1 MLNSLEKRYGF
12 WTAVA
17 MVVGIVI
24 GSGVFFKA
32 EKVIQITDGNIYIG
46 IFSWIASGSIMVI
59 CAYAFS
65 ILAGRYSKVNGIV
78 DYSEASFGKTYGYI
92 VGWFMSVVYFP
103 SLTAILCWISARY
116 TLTLFGINIGANS
129 TEVYVIGIIYLV
141 LICALNIFAPMLAG
155 KIQVSTTFIKLIPLV
170 LMGVIGI
177 IKGISNG
184 QIVQNFVSVST
195 DIVTSNSIFGAIVAT
210 AFAYEGWIVATTIN
224 SELKNSRK
232 DLPKALIVGSIFIV
246 VVYTLYFIGISGPL
260 SVNDFIQGGEDSIK
274 HAFFNILGNFGGS
287 TLFIFV
293 IISCLGTLN
302 GMMLAT
308 IRGLYSLSIRGMGP
322 CPKFFSKVS
331 EKTNLPVNSGLFGV
345 IIVFIWILLWYLS
358 NKGFF
363 GLFLDFSELPV
374 ISMYAL
380 YIPIFLCM
388 SRKLEGLNIFNKYII
403 PYAAIVC
410 SLFMIYATILSHG
423 IVAVSLYFV
432 LFVFV
437 IVVGLIF
444 KNGSKKE
451 SL

>member
-1 MLNSLEKRYGF
+1 MSNNLEKRYGF

-32 EKVIQITDGNIYIG
+32 EKVIQITGGNMYIG
-46 IFSWIASGSIMVI
+46 VFSWIASGSIIVI

-78 DYSEASFGKTYGYI
+78 DYSEASLGKTYGYI
-92 VGWFMSVVYFP
+92 VGWFMSVVYYP

-116 TLTLFGINIGANS
+116 TLTLFGINVGANS
-129 TEVYVIGIIYLV
+129 IEVYVIGIIYLV
-141 LICALNIFAPMLAG
+141 LIYALNIFAPMLAG
-155 KIQVSTTFIKLIPLV
+155 KIQVSTTCIKLIPLV
-170 LMGVIGI
+170 LMGVVGI

-195 DIVTSNSIFGAIVAT
+195 DIVTSNPIFGAIVAT

-224 SELKNSRK
+224 SELKNPRK
-232 DLPKALIVGSIFIV
+232 DLPRSLIVGSIFIV
-246 VVYTLYFIGISGPL
+246 VIYILYFIGISG
-260 SVNDFIQGGEDSIK
+260 SMYVADFLQAGEDSIK
-274 HAFFNILGNFGGS
+274 IAFFNILGNFGGS

-302 GMMLAT
+302 GMMIAT
-308 IRGLYSLSIRGMGP
+308 IRGLYSLSVRGMGP

-331 EKTNLPVNSGLFGV
+331 DKTNLPTNSGLFGV
-345 IIVFIWILLWYLS
+345 LMILMWLLLWYSS
-358 NKGFF
+358 NEGLF
-363 GLFLDFSELPV
+363 GIFLDFSELPV

-388 SRKLEGLNIFNKYII
+388 SRKLKDLNVFNRYVI
-403 PYAAIVC
+403 PYAAVLC
-410 SLFMIYATILSHG
+410 SLFMIYATIVSHG
-423 IVAVSLYFV
+423 TLAVSIYFV
-432 LFVFV
+432 LFIFV
-437 IVVGLIF
+437 IVLGLIL